1 MPKRSQRN
9 IENRPKR
16 TVRKPILSSRDGFD
30 TLGGMKTTCFSVVG
44 IVAFLCLVTQTGTA
58 TSLQYRSSD
67 FVSDAD
73 SATWPSV
80 DGSLSLT
87 SVHAATNGWV
97 LPEKDGRAIF
107 FGNSVTSPLGFPDSA
122 TNTTAYVLA
131 VAVAENVIPSD
142 LATLIDAPCSIRF
155 LPNPFNDGWFLSESQ
170 LTNTVNLFID
180 GIDTNGFSS
189 AASPQL
195 IEVSFDTPCSL
206 SELYIG
212 GSPATPAWNQN
223 WSGGI
228 SELIFLA
235 EPPTD
240 RQRNAL
246 CRYLSLKYGLNLK
259 TAPDVNIA
267 SVLTTLGINAGGT
280 FNSVLLVR

>member
-1 MPKRSQRN
+1 MKRL
-9 IENRPKR
+9 
-16 TVRKPILSSRDGFD
+16 TTLFLSR
-30 TLGGMKTTCFSVVG
+30 L
-44 IVAFLCLVTQTGTA
+44 ALLLVCSSSLAGQ
-58 TSLQYRSSD
+58 TSLQYRSNN
-67 FVSDAD
+67 FVSETD

-87 SVHAATNGWV
+87 AVHAATNGWV
-97 LPEKDGRAIF
+97 LPEKYGRAVF
-107 FGNSVTSPLGFPDSA
+107 FGNSVASPLGFPDSA

-131 VAVAENVIPSD
+131 VVENVTPSD

-155 LPNPFNDGWFLSESQ
+155 LPNPFNDDWFLSESQ
-170 LTNTVNLFID
+170 LTNAVNLFID
-180 GIDTNGFSS
+180 GIDTNSFSS

-206 SELYIG
+206 NELYIG
-212 GSPATPAWNQN
+212 GTPATPAWNQN

-228 SELIFLA
+228 SELILLT

-259 TAPDVNIA
+259 TAPDVSIA

>member
-1 MPKRSQRN
+1 MCLP
-9 IENRPKR
+9 
-16 TVRKPILSSRDGFD
+16 VMG
-30 TLGGMKTTCFSVVG
+30 V
-44 IVAFLCLVTQTGTA
+44 VAFLYLNIQTIQA
-58 TSLQYRSSD
+58 TSLQYRSNN

-87 SVHAATNGWV
+87 TVHAATNGWV
-97 LPEKDGRAIF
+97 LPEKYGRSVF
-107 FGNSVTSPLGFPDSA
+107 FGNSVASPLGFSDSA
-122 TNTTAYVLA
+122 TNTTDYVLA
-131 VAVAENVIPSD
+131 VVENVIPSD

-155 LPNPFNDGWFLSESQ
+155 LPNPFNDDWFLSESQ
-170 LTNTVNLFID
+170 LTNAVNLFID

-206 SELYIG
+206 NELYIG
-212 GSPATPAWNQN
+212 GTPATPSWNQN
-223 WSGGI
+223 WTGGL
-228 SELIFLA
+228 SELILLA
-235 EPPTD
+235 EHPTD

-259 TAPDVNIA
+259 TAPDVSIA

>member
-1 MPKRSQRN
+1 MKRL
-9 IENRPKR
+9 
-16 TVRKPILSSRDGFD
+16 TTLFLSRL
-30 TLGGMKTTCFSVVG
+30 TL
-44 IVAFLCLVTQTGTA
+44 LLVCSSSLAGQ
-58 TSLQYRSSD
+58 TSLQYRSNN

-80 DGSLSLT
+80 DGSLTLT
-87 SVHAATNGWV
+87 SVHTATNGWV
-97 LPEKDGRAIF
+97 LPEKIGRSVF
-107 FGNSVTSPLGFPDSA
+107 FGNSVASPLGFSDPT

-131 VAVAENVIPSD
+131 VVENVIPAD

-155 LPNPFNDGWFLSESQ
+155 LPNPFNDDWFLFESQ
-170 LTNTVNLFID
+170 LTNSVNLFID
-180 GIDTNGFSS
+180 GIDTNSFSF
-189 AASPQL
+189 ANSPQL
-195 IEVSFDTPCSL
+195 IEVSFDAPCSL
-206 SELYIG
+206 NELYIG
-212 GSPATPAWNQN
+212 GSPATPLWNQN

-228 SELIFLA
+228 SELILLT

-259 TAPDVNIA
+259 TAPDVSIA
-267 SVLTTLGINAGGT
+267 SVLTTLGINAGCT

>member
-9 IENRPKR
+9 IENRPKK
-16 TVRKPILSSRDGFD
+16 TVRKPILSSRNGFD

-44 IVAFLCLVTQTGTA
+44 IVAFLCLVTQTSTA
-58 TSLQYRSSD
+58 TSLQYRSNN
-67 FVSDAD
+67 FVSETD

-131 VAVAENVIPSD
+131 VVENVIPSD

-155 LPNPFNDGWFLSESQ
+155 LPNPFNDDWFLSESQ
-170 LTNTVNLFID
+170 LTNAVNLLID
-180 GIDTNGFSS
+180 GIDTNSFSS
-189 AASPQL
+189 ADSPRL
-195 IEVSFDTPCSL
+195 IEASLDVPCRL
-206 SELYIG
+206 NELYIG
-212 GSPATPAWNQN
+212 GTPATPSWNQN

-228 SELIFLA
+228 SELILLA
-235 EPPTD
+235 EHPTD

-259 TAPDVNIA
+259 TASDVSIA